1 MPVPNVAPIFEQRI
15 TQGQL
20 RLLKLAAEVAARLD
34 VHLFLVGGTVRDM
47 LAENRPADL
56 DLSVV
61 GGTTEFPSELAQ
73 ELGGQVVARSQF
85 GTSKL
90 AIQGEVLDLVTARK
104 EAYSHPGALP
114 DVVPGSIQDDLARR
128 DFTINSMAIS
138 LSPEDWGQ
146 LLDPFHGRQDLQ
158 HGLIRVLHSGS
169 FTDDATR
176 ILRAV
181 RYAVRL
187 RFQIEDTT
195 SQLIE
200 RDRSYLDTIKGDRIR
215 HELQRIFAEERAA
228 PVLDLARQLRVLS
241 AIYPTLGV
249 DDSVSEAL
257 SRVDVHRELDDGLQF
272 LSVLAYFLSVG
283 DRSGLIARLNMDSR
297 WAKVVADTGSVR
309 DAAES
314 LGSPDVLHSQLHH
327 LLRQFDP
334 VAISGSAIAVDQPL
348 VASRLQL
355 YLSELRHVK
364 PSLNGDDLIDLGV
377 PMGPMVGRLLDEL
390 LAARLDDQLS
400 TRQHEEE
407 FVARQLEQ
415 GLR

>member
-1 MPVPNVAPIFEQRI
+1 MAVSNVAPIFEQRL
-15 TQGQL
+15 TPGQL
-20 RLLKLAAEVAARLD
+20 RQLRLAADVAARLD
-34 VHLFLVGGTVRDM
+34 VHLFLVGGTVRDI
-47 LAENRPADL
+47 LAGNRPADL

-61 GGTTEFPSELAQ
+61 GGTAEFPSELAQ
-73 ELGGQVVARSQF
+73 GLGGQVVARSQF

-90 AIQGEVLDLVTARK
+90 SMQGEVLDLATARK
-104 EAYSHPGALP
+104 ESYAQPGALP
-114 DVVPGSIQDDLARR
+114 DVASGSIQDDLARR

-138 LSPEDWGQ
+138 LSPVDWGQ

-158 HGLIRVLHSGS
+158 HGLIRVLHPGS

-200 RDRSYLDTIKGDRIR
+200 RDRSYLDTIKGDRVR
-215 HELQRIFAEERAA
+215 HELQRIFGEERAA
-228 PVLDLARQLRVLS
+228 PVLDLARRLGVLS

-249 DDSVSEAL
+249 DDSVSGAL
-257 SRVDVHRELDDGLQF
+257 SRVEIHAEPDDGLQF
-272 LSVLAYFLSVG
+272 LSVLAYFFSDG

-297 WAKVVADTGSVR
+297 WARVVADTGSVR

-314 LGSPDVLHSQLHH
+314 VGSPDVLRSQLHR
-327 LLRQFDP
+327 LLRQLDP
-334 VAISGSAIAVDQPL
+334 VAIGGAAIAADQPL
-348 VASRLQL
+348 VARRLRL

-364 PSLNGDDLIDLGV
+364 PSLNGDDLINLGV
-377 PMGPMVGRLLDEL
+377 PMGPMVGRLLDDL
-390 LAARLDDQLS
+390 LTARLDGQLS

-415 GLR
+415 GLH